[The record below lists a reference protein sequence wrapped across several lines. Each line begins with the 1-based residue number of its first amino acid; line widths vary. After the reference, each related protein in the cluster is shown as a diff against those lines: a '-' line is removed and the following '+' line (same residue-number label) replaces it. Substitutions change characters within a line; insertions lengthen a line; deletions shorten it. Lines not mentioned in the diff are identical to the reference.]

1 MVERKHLHYRVKPNE
16 PARAVLDQHS
26 HANYNFYGHVK
37 SKAAHSLW
45 RVKFDLFP
53 EDQAPLEV
61 ARSHIKKVLRPDDE
75 APAYDREQDSE
86 PEDLPPT
93 EAGKKADKK
102 KGKKD
107 YVKESL
113 DSFTK
118 LDRQAILDARSFK
131 YRYGEKEE
139 DVVNWQILSEEEQ
152 IIACPMEQALAAK
165 EAEHRGDPGAKPGGM
180 SSGRAGA
187 RTEGVHS
194 PMEKYT
200 PLRNEDTPWN
210 SDPKKVDWSAVWSK
224 YFWPSMTGKA
234 KVADQ
239 ILGDRRCG
247 YYNSAHTQGIRF
259 HRPGD
264 DDPDALVSILF
275 CLCCFSRCGSHPF
288 QNLDQ
293 EVLPVHHQVGNR
305 VLQGG

>member
-1 MVERKHLHYRVKPNE
+1 M
-16 PARAVLDQHS
+16 
-26 HANYNFYGHVK
+26 
-37 SKAAHSLW
+37 
-45 RVKFDLFP
+45 
-53 EDQAPLEV
+53 
-61 ARSHIKKVLRPDDE
+61 
-75 APAYDREQDSE
+75 
-86 PEDLPPT
+86 
-93 EAGKKADKK
+93 
-102 KGKKD
+102 
-107 YVKESL
+107 
-113 DSFTK
+113 
-118 LDRQAILDARSFK
+118 DACSFK
-131 YRYGEKEE
+131 YRCGEKEE

-152 IIACPMEQALAAK
+152 IIDYPMEQALAAK

-200 PLRNEDTPWN
+200 PLRNEDIPWN
-210 SDPKKVDWSAVWSK
+210 SDPKKVDWSAVWEK
-224 YFWPSMTGKA
+224 YFWPSLKGKA
-234 KVADQ
+234 KVADL